1 MVLSICWRMFSD
13 KASSSPPRKRDTLVF
28 DTPASRAT
36 WAMVT
41 GRTDS
46 PERFFLLPRTESKL
60 ALHYLLTFIF
70 LFWNRFQR

>member
-1 MVLSICWRMFSD
+1 MVLVICWRMFSD

-41 GRTDS
+41 GRAGS
-46 PERFFLLPRTESKL
+46 PERVFLLPRTESKL
-60 ALHYLLTFIF
+60 VLHYLLTCIF